1 MSHQRPDPHLTG
13 EVVEDTVEFTLIE
26 LASACRTSREQL
38 LGLVAEGVIEPVVS
52 APDDWRFAGASL
64 RRARLALRLARDLE
78 LNLPGVALVLDMLDE
93 IDRLRARLAAQ
104 EKP

>member
-1 MSHQRPDPHLTG
+1 MNSHDPALYLTG

-26 LASACRTSREQL
+26 LASACHTSREQL
-38 LGLVAEGVIEPVVS
+38 LALVAEGVIEPVGA
-52 APDDWRFAGASL
+52 APDDWRFAGATL
-64 RRARLALRLARDLE
+64 RRARVALRLAEDLE

-93 IDRLRARLAAQ
+93 IDRLRARVAAQ